1 MFLNG
6 LQLRVISP
14 LALQL
19 FGFLHSGKTGSA
31 KGVDNLDRHEADA
44 LFRNNERTVGHSL
57 CASTHLLSLGI
68 GKHS

>member
-14 LALQL
+14 LVFQL
-19 FGFLHSGKTGSA
+19 FGFVQRCSIRVKQA
-31 KGVDNLDRHEADA
+31 RRHEADA
-44 LFRNNERTVGHSL
+44 FFRNAQRTAGHSL
-57 CASTHLLSLGI
+57 CAATHLLSLGI